1 MKKVLLLLSFLVAF
15 FVSNAQ
21 YPVVQFLG
29 RDSAL
34 VDSRGG
40 LKARLINYAFTD
52 TTQANTQR
60 ISQYPGAFIYTT
72 SGGDKL
78 WLRSSDATLW
88 TRVGTTSGGGNG
100 IASLG
105 TSAYGLIIQND
116 STYKVDT
123 ILLSTKL
130 WRQKGIDSVQS
141 NVNLKLN
148 ITDTANIRAR
158 LYAGSNVTITGTY
171 PNLTI
176 ASSGSGGGTTG
187 IRFDSSYTPMGGSR
201 GADSFVVKSVRI
213 RKNSITV
220 APTQV
225 GDSAMYWDISVP
237 EQVNLSAGS
246 NVTITGT
253 YPNLTI
259 ASTGGGV
266 SDTSVLLVD
275 TLYNRIATVINVDSM
290 RLKSVEIKLNGSAVT
305 PTVTDS
311 TLSWDILASG
321 GTTGVKSIEIVGDS
335 AYLVN
340 DSSTFVNSNKVYGY
354 ASGTKGWKDTK
365 KMTFT
370 IPTTGEVVMLS
381 GDSLINGRKVD
392 TMYRTAGK
400 DSIIFNI
407 AGVRYAIKDSTGGG
421 GGGSPAGNYGNV
433 QINRNGALATPA
445 SDSLNFTAGS
455 GLDVKGKY
463 LIGGTRVVNLPTSM
477 TGTSVFGDGGNS
489 LSHSSANQGYYNT
502 LVGITAG
509 GTMTTGYMN
518 VGVGW
523 SALGGATMTGWENT
537 AVGTGAMYSATN
549 AQQNVAIGKYA
560 LFSLTTGLNN
570 IGIGFESLYSNT
582 GSYNIGLGHSA
593 GRLNSS
599 GAENL
604 NIGYFAGYYN
614 QTGSFNTYVGSQAG
628 LGVTANSN
636 ANNVGIGYK
645 NLYAITTGSNN
656 ISIGFQSGD
665 ALTSGSN
672 NIIIGYNIDA
682 ASNTASNQMTIG
694 NAIFGT
700 GISGTGTTAA
710 GKVGILNNAPDS
722 TLDVTGGM
730 KVSGGVR
737 FSGIPNGGTSSDS
750 LLVATSTGDVKKI
763 NNSFA
768 SGIHTPTATNG
779 TNVSAST
786 PGQTQYM
793 RVGNTVTVSG
803 YIEITCTSAN
813 ASSQIDLTIPIASAF
828 TNTVQLS
835 GTTLEAVTGVASPG
849 HGTISSQA
857 TDDRLTIDFTPR
869 ATGSLSYRFT
879 YTYQIL

>member
-213 RKNSITV
+213 RKNSVTV
-220 APTQV
+220 TPTQV

-237 EQVNLSAGS
+237 EQVNLTAGS
-246 NVTITGT
+246 NVSITGT

-305 PTVTDS
+305 PTTTDS

-340 DSSTFVNSNKVYGY
+340 DSSTFVNPNKVYGY
-354 ASGTKGWKDTK
+354 ADGSKGWKDTK

-370 IPTTGEVVMLS
+370 IPYTGEVVMIS

-392 TMYRTAGK
+392 SIYRTAGK
-400 DSIIFNI
+400 DSIIFEI
-407 AGVRYAIKDSTGGG
+407 AGTRYAVKDSTGGG
-421 GGGSPAGNYGNV
+421 GGATPAGNYGNV
-433 QINRNGALATPA
+433 QLNRNSALASPA
-445 SDSLNFTAGS
+445 SDSLSFTSGS
-455 GLDVKGKY
+455 GLNVKGTY
-463 LIGGTRVVNLPTSM
+463 LINSQVIARIGSGTNTSIYGNGGASATGAYNTVLGVGAGASLTSGTNNTLLGSRAGN
-477 TGTSVFGDGGNS
+477 TGT
-489 LSHSSANQGYYNT
+489 
-502 LVGITAG
+502 IT
-509 GTMTTGYMN
+509 GTH
-518 VGVGW
+518 
-523 SALGGATMTGWENT
+523 NT
-537 AVGTGAMYSATN
+537 AVGEAALYALAGGTHNTAVGSAALQSNSTASGSTAVGTEALLSNN
-549 AQQNVAIGKYA
+549 ASNNTAIGRGA
-560 LFSLTTGLNN
+560 G
-570 IGIGFESLYSNT
+570 YSNT
-582 GSYNIGLGHSA
+582 SGTNNL
-593 GRLNSS
+593 LN
-599 GAENL
+599 G
-604 NIGYFAGYYN
+604 F
-614 QTGSFNTYVGSQAG
+614 QTGYHNSTGSNNTWVGYQAG
-628 LGVTANSN
+628 TGVSTNSN
-636 ANNVGIGYK
+636 SNNTGTGYK
-645 NLYAITTGSNN
+645 ALTAVTTGSNN
-656 ISIGFQSGD
+656 IALGYQAAD
-665 ALTSGSN
+665 NLTSGTK
-672 NIIIGYNIDA
+672 NIVIGYDIDVP
-682 ASNTASNQMTIG
+682 TATGSNQLSIG
-694 NAIFGT
+694 NLIFGT
-700 GISGTGTTAA
+700 GLTGSGTTAA
-710 GKVGILNNAPDS
+710 GKVGVLNSAPDS
-722 TLDVTGGM
+722 TLDVTGGF
-730 KVSGGVR
+730 KVSAGVR
-737 FSGIPNGGTSSDS
+737 FSGIPNGGTTSDS
-750 LLVATSTGDVKKI
+750 LLVATSTGEVKKI

-779 TNVSAST
+779 ANVTAST

-803 YIEITCTSAN
+803 FIEITCTSAN

-849 HGTISSQA
+849 HGTISSEA
-857 TDDRLTIDFTPR
+857 TNDRLTIDFTPR